1 LKVRRIYTSGYSD
14 EMWLEKAHMLY
25 AKANKGSHFSLMDV
39 WKMVR
44 NQTKWSAYNDQNH
57 TKRKDM
63 EKGDTTEDVDLPRPM
78 GQKKAKHIVHE
89 GNGKSKESA
98 INLEGLDIFEKIQ
111 NEVHVNRLKAL
122 EIAGK
127 INIDK
132 METTKIA
139 LERAKEEKEAK
150 LIETYSSLLKQDTS
164 VMPDDARIEHVT
176 ALRCLRK
183 KLFPELP

>member
-98 INLEGLDIFEKIQ
+98 INLEGLDIFEKI
-111 NEVHVNRLKAL
+111 
-122 EIAGK
+122 
-127 INIDK
+127 NIDK

-164 VMPDDARIEHVT
+164 VMPDDVRIEHVT

>member
-1 LKVRRIYTSGYSD
+1 
-14 EMWLEKAHMLY
+14 
-25 AKANKGSHFSLMDV
+25 
-39 WKMVR
+39 
-44 NQTKWSAYNDQNH
+44 
-57 TKRKDM
+57 M
-63 EKGDTTEDVDLPRPM
+63 EKGDTTKDVALPRPM
-78 GQKKAKHIVHE
+78 GQKKAKQIVHE

-98 INLEGLDIFEKIQ
+98 INLEGLDKFEKIQ

-164 VMPDDARIEHVT
+164 VMPDDVRIEHVT